1 MTHEYRF
8 KVCAANGRAC
18 YEYSADAL
26 IWVERNELERH
37 GQPAGIKKDFP
48 FPESLLKLLYL
59 DVWSLEPL
67 TKKIEKALLNLY
79 RTKEEQYAQEVLG
92 YLDELASAHI
102 YLELLRLDWRYRLQ
116 KARREQYEHAF
127 DQLPRKRITHIPSIV
142 DRMQRQI
149 IALFDKALNLESGK
163 KKSVSEKMVEYYNA
177 EGGDTLNTFQFRPQ
191 PMNFEVL
198 GRKTFAEVL
207 YPNDIY
213 DLIDYH
219 LRECVKREA
228 RLKVCKNCGRYF
240 AITGRSSAEY
250 CDRVCDEKGRTCK
263 DVGAIA
269 LWTMKRSE
277 DEVFK
282 VYRREYKKRFA
293 WIKSGKIA
301 PGLFYA
307 WSEKAREKKAECEAG
322 NITLKEFSEWLSQL

>member
-1 MTHEYRF
+1 MAGYTFKTYIADGREWLEYGEDEISGCQ
-8 KVCAANGRAC
+8 KV
-18 YEYSADAL
+18 
-26 IWVERNELERH
+26 
-37 GQPAGIKKDFP
+37 KKDFP

-59 DVWSLEPL
+59 DVWALEPL
-67 TKKIEKALLNLY
+67 AKKIEKALLNLY
-79 RTKEEQYAQEVLG
+79 QTREEQYAQEVLE
-92 YLDELASAHI
+92 YLDELAQAHI
-102 YLELLRLDWRYRLQ
+102 YFELFRMDWRYRLRE
-116 KARREQYEHAF
+116 ARRDDYENAF
-127 DQLPRKRITHIPSIV
+127 ERLSRKRITHIPSII
-142 DRMQRQI
+142 DHMQRQI
-149 IALFDKALNLESGK
+149 ITLFDKALKLEGNR

-177 EGGDTLNTFQFRPQ
+177 EGKDDLNTFQFRPQ

-198 GRKTFAEVL
+198 DRKVFAEVL

-219 LRECVKREA
+219 LRECIKRET

-282 VYRREYKKRFA
+282 IYRREYKKRFA
-293 WIKSGKIA
+293 WIKSGRIA

-307 WSEKAREKKAECEAG
+307 WSEKVREKKTECEKGEIALEEFEQW
-322 NITLKEFSEWLSQL
+322 LKES

>member
-1 MTHEYRF
+1 MTGYTFRT
-8 KVCAANGRAC
+8 
-18 YEYSADAL
+18 YIADDREWFEFGEED
-26 IWVERNELERH
+26 I
-37 GQPAGIKKDFP
+37 GTTKKTKKDFP

-67 TKKIEKALLNLY
+67 TKKIERVLLNLY
-79 RTKEEQYAQEVLG
+79 RTREEQYAQEVLG
-92 YLDELASAHI
+92 YLDELTPAHI
-102 YLELLRLDWRYRLQ
+102 YFELLRLEWRYRL
-116 KARREQYEHAF
+116 REAKREHYERAF
-127 DQLPRKRITHIPSIV
+127 DRLPRKRITHIPSNI
-142 DRMQRQI
+142 DSMQRQI
-149 IALFDKALNLESGK
+149 IALFDKALNLESSR

-177 EGGDTLNTFQFRPQ
+177 EGKDELNTFQFRPQ

-198 GRKTFAEVL
+198 DRKVFAEVL

-219 LRECVKREA
+219 VRECVKQET

-250 CDRVCDEKGRTCK
+250 CNRPFDEKGRTCK
-263 DVGAIA
+263 DVGSIA

-282 VYRREYKKRFA
+282 IYRREYKKRFA
-293 WIKSGKIA
+293 WIKSGRIA
-301 PGLFYA
+301 PGLFYV
-307 WSEKAREKKAECEAG
+307 WSEKAREKKAECKAG
-322 NITLKEFSEWLSQL
+322 KITLEEFSEWLHQS